1 MLIKQHILAP
11 DARNPSLRT
20 KAVVI
25 RCVLNTFMFVNGTG
39 THYAVRQIASYQ
51 VNNRQIAPTEEIR
64 NTLSCLH

>member
-1 MLIKQHILAP
+1 MLIKQRILVY
-11 DARNPSLRT
+11 DARNPGLLT

-25 RCVLNTFMFVNGTG
+25 RCVSVKSTG
-39 THYAVRQIASYQ
+39 SHYTARQIANYQ